1 MVKNLPADAGDT
13 NLIPV
18 LGRSSWRR
26 KWQSTPVFLPGK
38 SHRQRGLEGYSPKG
52 CKESETTEQLLFAL
66 SRVISGLNI
75 LQGILSAD

>member
-13 NLIPV
+13 SSIPV

-38 SHRQRGLEGYSPKG
+38 SHGQRGLEGYSPKG

-66 SRVISGLNI
+66 SRVILGLNI
-75 LQGILSAD
+75 FQGILSAD